1 MNKEVKSYKFNEIS
15 EEEYDSKIKSYPSYE
30 FEASSYFK
38 IYEQNQ
44 KDRKIFGY
52 FEFYG
57 GGVPFYTVFRRI

>member
-1 MNKEVKSYKFNEIS
+1 MNKEVKSYTFNEIS

-38 IYEQNQ
+38 IYEQKQ

-57 GGVPFYTVFRRI
+57 GGTVLYCV